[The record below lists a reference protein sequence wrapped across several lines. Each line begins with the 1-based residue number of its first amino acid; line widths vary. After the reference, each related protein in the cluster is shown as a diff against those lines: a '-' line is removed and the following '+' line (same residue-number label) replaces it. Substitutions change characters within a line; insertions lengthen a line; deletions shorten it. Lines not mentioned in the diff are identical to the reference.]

1 MTNIEKYRQAFI
13 TLFGVKEQVLQ
24 KLTYQGVDAWDSVG
38 HMSLITELEDIFDIM
53 METDDIIE
61 FNSFKKGYEI
71 LKKYG
76 IDL

>member
-38 HMSLITELEDIFDIM
+38 HMSLITELEDTFDIM